1 MSWKKK
7 FVRNWGRLG
16 MKFNTMKMED
26 ALDALIDYRG
36 KTPKKS
42 KTGIITLSAKSVKN
56 NHIDYS
62 QCYFISEEEYEKFM
76 VRGFPKKGD
85 ILLTTE
91 APLGLVARLD
101 RNDVAIAQRLL
112 TLRGKENVLDN
123 DYLLYYLQSPIGQA
137 SLKARETGT
146 TVTGIKQAEFRK
158 IEIEIPDY
166 EVQKKVSGILRII
179 DQKIELNN
187 AINNNLLQQALAVY
201 KAWFCDYVLSDG
213 VLPESW
219 HITTIDALSSL
230 VTRGIAP
237 KYDDSS
243 NQIVL
248 NQKCIRDHTIDV
260 SLARRHLQKRINEK
274 WISKGD
280 LLINST
286 GTGTLG
292 RVAQV
297 WFDTNNMTV
306 DSHVTIV
313 RPKAPILQSYIGF
326 WGLSHESEIEAQHTG
341 STGQTELPRDRVK
354 ALELLLP
361 DEDTLIK
368 FNGLVIPMTDIVVS
382 NQKENARLS
391 QLRDTLLP
399 KLMSGELDVSNIEI

>member
-1 MSWKKK
+1 MKEWQQRK
-7 FVRNWGRLG
+7 FGELYKVPSRNGL
-16 MKFNTMKMED
+16 
-26 ALDALIDYRG
+26 
-36 KTPKKS
+36 S
-42 KTGIITLSAKSVKN
+42 KPSR
-56 NHIDYS
+56 
-62 QCYFISEEEYEKFM
+62 
-76 VRGFPKKGD
+76 VRGSGYKMINMGELFANDRIYDIDMELVPLTDSEKEKAKVESGD
-85 ILLTTE
+85 LLFARQSLIASGAGKCSIVMKTSELTVFE
-91 APLGLVARLD
+91 SHLIRVRLD
-101 RNDVAIAQRLL
+101 QEIA
-112 TLRGKENVLDN
+112 DPMF
-123 DYLLYYLQSPIGQA
+123 YYYYFKSPRSPMRTIIEHCVQA
-137 SLKARETGT
+137 
-146 TVTGIKQAEFRK
+146 GIKASDLEKLLVKVPPIEEQRKTARVLSRIDKK
-158 IEIEIPDY
+158 IEVNKEIN
-166 EVQKKVSGILRII
+166 E
-179 DQKIELNN
+179 
-187 AINNNLLQQALAVY
+187 NLLQQALAIY

-237 KYDDSS
+237 KYDD
-243 NQIVL
+243 NNTQIVL

-260 SLARRHLQKRINEK
+260 SLARRHLPKKINEK

-297 WFDTNNMTV
+297 WFDANNMTV
-306 DSHVTIV
+306 DSHITIV
-313 RPKAPILQSYIGF
+313 RPKAAILQSYIGF

-354 ALELLLP
+354 AMELTLP
-361 DEDTLIK
+361 DEDTLSK
-368 FNGLVIPMTDIVVS
+368 FNELVIPMTDAVVS

-399 KLMSGELDVSNIEI
+399 KLMSGKIDVSELEL

>member
-1 MSWKKK
+1 
-7 FVRNWGRLG
+7 
-16 MKFNTMKMED
+16 MED
-26 ALDALIDYRG
+26 AIEEIIDYRG

-42 KTGIITLSAKSVKN
+42 DSGIPTLSAKSVKN

-62 QCYFISEEEYEKFM
+62 SCYYISPDEYKRFM
-76 VRGFPKKGD
+76 VRGFPKIGD
-85 ILLTTE
+85 VLLTTE
-91 APLGLVARLD
+91 APMGVVARLD
-101 RNDVAIAQRLL
+101 RDDVAIAQRLL

-123 DYLLYYLQSPIGQA
+123 EYLLYFLQSSSGQ
-137 SLKARETGT
+137 SLLRARETGT

-158 IEIEIPDY
+158 IQINIPEISI
-166 EVQKKVSGILRII
+166 QKKIGRFLRVL
-179 DQKIELNN
+179 DEKVE
-187 AINNNLLQQALAVY
+187 INNEINENLLQQALAIY
-201 KAWFCDYVLSDG
+201 KAWFCDYVLSDE

-219 HITTIDALSSL
+219 HITTIGALSSL

-260 SLARRHLQKRINEK
+260 SLARRHLPKKINEK

-297 WFDTNNMTV
+297 WFDANNMTV

-313 RPKAPILQSYIGF
+313 RPKAPILQRYIGF

-354 ALELLLP
+354 AMELPLP
-361 DEDTLIK
+361 DEDTLSK
-368 FNGLVIPMTDIVVS
+368 FNELVIPMTDAVIS

-399 KLMSGELDVSNIEI
+399 KLMSGEIDVSELEL

>member
-1 MSWKKK
+1 MGY
-7 FVRNWGRLG
+7 V
-16 MKFNTMKMED
+16 
-26 ALDALIDYRG
+26 
-36 KTPKKS
+36 
-42 KTGIITLSAKSVKN
+42 
-56 NHIDYS
+56 
-62 QCYFISEEEYEKFM
+62 
-76 VRGFPKKGD
+76 
-85 ILLTTE
+85 
-91 APLGLVARLD
+91 
-101 RNDVAIAQRLL
+101 
-112 TLRGKENVLDN
+112 
-123 DYLLYYLQSPIGQA
+123 
-137 SLKARETGT
+137 
-146 TVTGIKQAEFRK
+146 
-158 IEIEIPDY
+158 
-166 EVQKKVSGILRII
+166 
-179 DQKIELNN
+179 
-187 AINNNLLQQALAVY
+187 INNNLLQQALAVY

-219 HITTIDALSSL
+219 HIATIDALSSL

-260 SLARRHLQKRINEK
+260 SLARRHLQKKINEK
-274 WISKGD
+274 YISKGD

-297 WFDTNNMTV
+297 WFDANNMTV
-306 DSHVTIV
+306 DSHITIV

-354 ALELLLP
+354 AMELPLP
-361 DEDTLIK
+361 DEYTLSK
-368 FNGLVIPMTDIVVS
+368 FNELVIPMTDAVVS

-399 KLMSGELDVSNIEI
+399 KLMSGEIDVSELEL

>member
-1 MSWKKK
+1 MKEWQQRK
-7 FVRNWGRLG
+7 FGELYKVPSRNGL
-16 MKFNTMKMED
+16 
-26 ALDALIDYRG
+26 
-36 KTPKKS
+36 S
-42 KTGIITLSAKSVKN
+42 KPSR
-56 NHIDYS
+56 
-62 QCYFISEEEYEKFM
+62 
-76 VRGFPKKGD
+76 VRGSGYKMINMGELFANDRIYDIDMELVPLTDSEKEKAKVESGD
-85 ILLTTE
+85 LLFARQSLIASGAGKCSIVMKTSELTVFE
-91 APLGLVARLD
+91 SHLIRVRLD
-101 RNDVAIAQRLL
+101 QEIA
-112 TLRGKENVLDN
+112 DPMF
-123 DYLLYYLQSPIGQA
+123 YYYYFKSPRSPMRTIIEHCVQA
-137 SLKARETGT
+137 
-146 TVTGIKQAEFRK
+146 GIKASDLEKLLVKVPPIEEQRKTARVLSRIDKK
-158 IEIEIPDY
+158 IEVNKEIN
-166 EVQKKVSGILRII
+166 E
-179 DQKIELNN
+179 
-187 AINNNLLQQALAVY
+187 NLLQQALAIY
-201 KAWFCDYVLSDG
+201 KAWFCDFVLSDG

-237 KYDDSS
+237 KYDNSS

-260 SLARRHLQKRINEK
+260 SLARRHLPKKINEK
-274 WISKGD
+274 WVSKGD

-297 WFDTNNMTV
+297 WFDANNMTV

-354 ALELLLP
+354 AMELPLP
-361 DEDTLIK
+361 DEDTLSK
-368 FNGLVIPMTDIVVS
+368 FNELVIPMTDAVVS
-382 NQKENARLS
+382 NQKENAQLS

-399 KLMSGELDVSNIEI
+399 KLMSGEIDVAELEL

>member
-1 MSWKKK
+1 
-7 FVRNWGRLG
+7 
-16 MKFNTMKMED
+16 MKYKLSELMD
-26 ALDALIDYRG
+26 VIG
-36 KTPKKS
+36 GGTPKTS
-42 KTGIITLSAKSVKN
+42 KAEYWNGDIPWLSVKDFN
-56 NHIDYS
+56 NDCRYV
-62 QCYFISEEEYEKFM
+62 YRTEKNITQE
-76 VRGFPKKGD
+76 GLKNSSTKLLDSGD
-85 ILLTTE
+85 IIISARGTVGEIASIPYPMAFNQSCYGLRAKEEVTTSHF
-91 APLGLVARLD
+91 
-101 RNDVAIAQRLL
+101 
-112 TLRGKENVLDN
+112 
-123 DYLLYYLQSPIGQA
+123 LYYLIKHNISVLKNQTHGSVFDTITRDTFQGIEVDIPEIKEQEKIA
-137 SLKARETGT
+137 S
-146 TVTGIKQAEFRK
+146 
-158 IEIEIPDY
+158 
-166 EVQKKVSGILRII
+166 ILA
-179 DQKIELNN
+179 DLDAKIELNIE
-187 AINNNLLQQALAVY
+187 INNNLLQQALAVY

-219 HITTIDALSSL
+219 HIATIDALSSL

-248 NQKCIRDHTIDV
+248 NQKCIRHHTIDV
-260 SLARRHLQKRINEK
+260 SLARRHLQKKINEK
-274 WISKGD
+274 YISKGD

-297 WFDTNNMTV
+297 WFDANNMTV
-306 DSHVTIV
+306 DSHITIV

-354 ALELLLP
+354 AMELPLP
-361 DEDTLIK
+361 DEYTLSK
-368 FNGLVIPMTDIVVS
+368 FNELVIPMTDAVVS

-399 KLMSGELDVSNIEI
+399 KLMSGEIDVSELEL

>member
-1 MSWKKK
+1 
-7 FVRNWGRLG
+7 
-16 MKFNTMKMED
+16 MKFNIWED
-26 ALDALIDYRG
+26 CPKVPITELLSFIVDNRG
-36 KTPKKS
+36 KTVPTANDGWKLIA
-42 KTGIITLSAKSVKN
+42 TNCVTNNTLFPV
-56 NHIDYS
+56 
-62 QCYFISEEEYEKFM
+62 YEK
-76 VRGFPKKGD
+76 VRYLTQETYETWFRAHPMPGD
-85 ILLTTE
+85 ILFVNKGT
-91 APLGLVARLD
+91 PGRVCMVPD
-101 RNDVAIAQRLL
+101 PVDFCIAQDMIALRADDKKIYNKYLFAVLRSREIQQQIYNTNVGDVIPHFKKQFMDQLL
-112 TLRGKENVLDN
+112 IPVPDRKIQEKIGN
-123 DYLLYYLQSPIGQA
+123 LYYQLS
-137 SLKARETGT
+137 
-146 TVTGIKQAEFRK
+146 
-158 IEIEIPDY
+158 Y
-166 EVQKKVSGILRII
+166 KV
-179 DQKIELNN
+179 ELNKK
-187 AINNNLLQQALAVY
+187 INENLLQQALAIY

-260 SLARRHLQKRINEK
+260 SLARRHLPKKINEK

-297 WFDTNNMTV
+297 WFDANNMTV

-313 RPKAPILQSYIGF
+313 RPKAPIFQSYIGF

-354 ALELLLP
+354 AMELPFP
-361 DEDTLIK
+361 DEDTLSK
-368 FNGLVIPMTDIVVS
+368 FNELVIPMTYAVVS
-382 NQKENARLS
+382 KQKENARLS

-399 KLMSGELDVSNIEI
+399 KLMSGEIDVSELEL